1 MGQGICEQER
11 KKQKKENTYLLP
23 AKHILLNMIVLRE
36 DAMKQFFG
44 KFIGD
49 KKFYKMVLLIAVPI
63 MIQNGITNFVSLLD
77 NIMVGQVGT
86 NQMSGVAIA
95 NQLIFVYNLCI
106 FGGMSGAGI
115 FGAQFFG
122 QGNNDGLRYV
132 FRFKLVV
139 GFVITAIATVVLS
152 MFGEPL
158 ISLYLDERNT
168 AAANAETLYYGME
181 YLGMMLVGLL
191 PFVAV
196 QIYASTLR
204 ETGEAILPMAAGIA
218 AVGVNL
224 LLNYM
229 LILGNWG
236 APALGVAG
244 AAIATV
250 TARFVECFIVI
261 LWTHYHKKRNP
272 YIVGV
277 YRSLAIP
284 GDLMVKIIKKGTPLL
299 INEAMWS
306 LGMATLLQCYS
317 VRGLGVVAGMNISN
331 TIVNLFNVTFMALGT
346 SVSIVV
352 GRLLG
357 AGKMEEARDTDRKLI
372 AFSVASCVVVAAVAI
387 ALAPLFPELYK
398 TEAEVKAYARN
409 FIVIAALFMP
419 QNAFLHAAYFTL
431 RSGGKTVI
439 TFLFDS
445 GFMWAVSIP
454 FAFVLSRFT
463 AFPIEVVYALCQ
475 GIEILKCIVGLIL
488 LKKGVWLNNIV
499 DNKVEQA

>member
-1 MGQGICEQER
+1 MRQLIR
-11 KKQKKENTYLLP
+11 KY
-23 AKHILLNMIVLRE
+23 V
-36 DAMKQFFG
+36 
-44 KFIGD
+44 GD
-49 KKFYKMVLLIAVPI
+49 KKFYRMILLIAVPI
-63 MIQNGITNFVSLLD
+63 MVQNGITNFVSLLD

-132 FRFKLVV
+132 FRFKLVI
-139 GFVITAIATVVLS
+139 GFVLTAICGVIFA
-152 MFGEPL
+152 MYGEPL
-158 ISLYLDERNT
+158 ISLYLDEGNS
-168 AAANAETLYYGME
+168 AAANAETLMYAMQ
-181 YLGMMLVGLL
+181 YLRIMLVGFL
-191 PFVAV
+191 PFVVV

-204 ETGEAILPMAAGIA
+204 EVSEAVLPMVAGVV
-218 AVGVNL
+218 AVFVNL
-224 LLNYM
+224 VLNYI
-229 LILGNWG
+229 LILGNFG
-236 APALGVAG
+236 APALGVEG

-250 TARFVECFIVI
+250 TSRFVECFIVVW
-261 LWTHYHKKRNP
+261 WTHRHKERNP

-277 YRSLAIP
+277 YKSLAIP

-299 INEAMWS
+299 VNEALWS

-331 TIVNLFNVTFMALGT
+331 TIVNLFNVTFMALGN
-346 SVSIVV
+346 SVAIVV

-357 AGKMEEARDTDRKLI
+357 AGKMDEARDTDRKLI
-372 AFSVASCVVVAAVAI
+372 AFSVASCIVIAVI
-387 ALAPLFPELYK
+387 VIFLAPLFPELYN
-398 TEAEVKAYARN
+398 TEADVKEYARN
-409 FIVIAALFMP
+409 FIIIAALFMP
-419 QNAFLHAAYFTL
+419 QHAFLHATYFTL

-454 FAFVLSRFT
+454 FAFVISRYT
-463 AFPIEVVYALCQ
+463 VWPIEVIYALCQ
-475 GIEILKCIVGLIL
+475 GIEIIKSIVGFIL
-488 LKKGVWLNNIV
+488 LKKGIWLNNIV
-499 DNKVEQA
+499 SNE

>member
-1 MGQGICEQER
+1 M
-11 KKQKKENTYLLP
+11 KEFL
-23 AKHILLNMIVLRE
+23 
-36 DAMKQFFG
+36 G
-44 KFIGD
+44 KFVGD

-115 FGAQFFG
+115 FGAQFYG

-139 GFVITAIATVVLS
+139 GFVLTAICSVVFA
-152 MFGEPL
+152 MYGETL
-158 ISLYLDERNT
+158 ISLYLDEGNS
-168 AAANAETLYYGME
+168 AAANAETLMYAMQ
-181 YLGMMLVGLL
+181 YLRIMLVGFL

-204 ETGEAILPMAAGIA
+204 EVSEAVLPMAAGIV
-218 AVGVNL
+218 AVFVNL
-224 LLNYM
+224 VLNYI
-229 LILGNWG
+229 LILGNLG
-236 APALGVAG
+236 APALGVEG

-250 TARFVECFIVI
+250 TARFVECFIVV
-261 LWTHYHKKRNP
+261 LWTHRHKERNP

-277 YRSLAIP
+277 YKSLAIP
-284 GDLMVKIIKKGTPLL
+284 GELMVKIIKKGTPLL
-299 INEAMWS
+299 INEALWS

-331 TIVNLFNVTFMALGT
+331 TIINLFNVTFMALGT

-357 AGKMEEARDTDRKLI
+357 AGKMEEAKDTDRKLI
-372 AFSVASCVVVAAVAI
+372 AFSVASCVVIAAVVI
-387 ALAPLFPELYK
+387 VLAPLFPNLYK
-398 TEAEVKAYARN
+398 TEQEVKDYARN
-409 FIVIAALFMP
+409 FIIIAALFMP
-419 QNAFLHAAYFTL
+419 QHAFLHAAYFTL

-445 GFMWAVSIP
+445 GFMWVVSIP
-454 FAFVLSRFT
+454 LAFVLSRFSP
-463 AFPIEVVYALCQ
+463 FSIEVVYAMCQ
-475 GIEILKCIVGLIL
+475 GIEFLKCVLGFIL
-488 LKKGVWLNNIV
+488 LKKGIWLNNIV
-499 DNKVEQA
+499 DK

>member
-1 MGQGICEQER
+1 
-11 KKQKKENTYLLP
+11 
-23 AKHILLNMIVLRE
+23 
-36 DAMKQFFG
+36 MKQFLK
-44 KFIGD
+44 KFVGD

-122 QGNNDGLRYV
+122 QGNQDGLRYV
-132 FRFKLVV
+132 FRFKLVI
-139 GFVITAIATVVLS
+139 GFILTAVCGVVFA
-152 MFGEPL
+152 MYGEPL
-158 ISLYLDERNT
+158 ISLYLDDSNS
-168 AAANAETLYYGME
+168 AAANAETLMYAMQ
-181 YLGMMLVGLL
+181 YLRIMLVGLI
-191 PFVAV
+191 PFVVV

-204 ETGEAILPMAAGIA
+204 ETGEAVLPMTAGIS
-218 AVGVNL
+218 AVFVNL
-224 LLNYM
+224 ILNYV
-229 LILGNWG
+229 LILGNFG
-236 APALGVAG
+236 APALGVEG

-250 TARFVECFIVI
+250 TARFVECFIVTW
-261 LWTHYHKKRNP
+261 WTHRHKEKNP
-272 YIVGV
+272 YIAGV
-277 YRSLAIP
+277 YKSLTIP

-299 INEAMWS
+299 INEALWS

-357 AGKMEEARDTDRKLI
+357 AGKMEEAKDTDRKLI
-372 AFSVASCVVVAAVAI
+372 AFSVVSCLFIAAIVI
-387 ALAPLFPELYK
+387 VLAPLFPELYN
-398 TEAEVKAYARN
+398 TEAEVKEYAKN
-409 FIVIAALFMP
+409 FIIIAAMFMP
-419 QNAFLHAAYFTL
+419 QHAFLHAAYFTL
-431 RSGGKTVI
+431 RSGGKTII

-445 GFMWAVSIP
+445 GFMWVVSIP
-454 FAFVLSRFT
+454 FAFVLSRYSSFS
-463 AFPIEVVYALCQ
+463 IEAVYAMCQ
-475 GIEILKCIVGLIL
+475 GIEFLKCILGFIL
-488 LKKGVWLNNIV
+488 LKKGIWLNNIV
-499 DNKVEQA
+499 DNKE

>member
-1 MGQGICEQER
+1 MRQLIR
-11 KKQKKENTYLLP
+11 KY
-23 AKHILLNMIVLRE
+23 V
-36 DAMKQFFG
+36 
-44 KFIGD
+44 GD
-49 KKFYKMVLLIAVPI
+49 KKFYRMILLIAVPI
-63 MIQNGITNFVSLLD
+63 MVQNGITNFVSLLD

-132 FRFKLVV
+132 FRFKLVI
-139 GFVITAIATVVLS
+139 GFVLTAICGVIFA
-152 MFGEPL
+152 MYGEPL
-158 ISLYLDERNT
+158 ISLYLDEGNS
-168 AAANAETLYYGME
+168 AAANSETLMYAMQ
-181 YLGMMLVGLL
+181 YLRIMLVGFL
-191 PFVAV
+191 PFVVV

-204 ETGEAILPMAAGIA
+204 EVSEAVLPMVAGVV
-218 AVGVNL
+218 AVFVNL
-224 LLNYM
+224 VLNYI
-229 LILGNWG
+229 LILGNFG
-236 APALGVAG
+236 APALGVEG

-250 TARFVECFIVI
+250 TSRFVECFIVVW
-261 LWTHYHKKRNP
+261 WTHRHKERNP

-277 YRSLAIP
+277 YKSLAIP

-299 INEAMWS
+299 VNEALWS

-331 TIVNLFNVTFMALGT
+331 TIVNLFNVTFMALGN
-346 SVSIVV
+346 SVAIVV

-357 AGKMEEARDTDRKLI
+357 AGKMDEARDTDRKLI
-372 AFSVASCVVVAAVAI
+372 AFSVASCIVIAVI
-387 ALAPLFPELYK
+387 VIFLAPLFPELYN
-398 TEAEVKAYARN
+398 TEADVKEYARN
-409 FIVIAALFMP
+409 FIIIAALFMP
-419 QNAFLHAAYFTL
+419 QHAFLHATYFTL

-454 FAFVLSRFT
+454 FAFVISRYT
-463 AFPIEVVYALCQ
+463 VWPIEVIYALCQ
-475 GIEILKCIVGLIL
+475 GIEIIKSIVGFIL
-488 LKKGVWLNNIV
+488 LKKGIWLNNIV
-499 DNKVEQA
+499 EK

>member
-1 MGQGICEQER
+1 
-11 KKQKKENTYLLP
+11 
-23 AKHILLNMIVLRE
+23 
-36 DAMKQFFG
+36 MKQFFK

-63 MIQNGITNFVSLLD
+63 MVQNGITNFVSLLD

-132 FRFKLVV
+132 FRFKLVT
-139 GFVITAIATVVLS
+139 GFIITAIGAVIFS
-152 MFGEPL
+152 MYGEPL
-158 ISLYLDERNT
+158 ISLYLDESNS
-168 AAANAETLYYGME
+168 AAANAETLVYAME
-181 YLGMMLVGLL
+181 YLQIMLVGFL

-204 ETGEAILPMAAGIA
+204 EVSEAILPMVAGIV

-236 APALGVAG
+236 APALGVVG

-250 TARFVECFIVI
+250 TSRFVECLIVVW
-261 LWTHYHKKRNP
+261 WTHYHKEKNP

-277 YRSLAIP
+277 YKSLMIP
-284 GDLMVKIIKKGTPLL
+284 GDLMMRIIKKGTPLL

-306 LGMATLLQCYS
+306 LGMAMLLQCYS

-331 TIVNLFNVTFMALGT
+331 TIINLFNITFMALGN
-346 SVSIVV
+346 SVAIVV
-352 GRLLG
+352 GKLLG

-372 AFSVASCVVVAAVAI
+372 AFSIARCLVMAAIVI
-387 ALAPLFPELYK
+387 VLAPLFPQLYN
-398 TEAEVKAYARN
+398 TEADVKEYAKN
-409 FIVIAALFMP
+409 FIIIAALFMP
-419 QNAFLHAAYFTL
+419 QHAFLHAAYFTL

-445 GFMWAVSIP
+445 GFMWVVSIP
-454 FAFVLSRFT
+454 FAFVISRFT
-463 AFPIEVVYALCQ
+463 DWRIEVVYALCQ
-475 GIEILKCIVGLIL
+475 GIEIIKSIVGFIL
-488 LKKGVWLNNIV
+488 LKKGIWLNNIV
-499 DNKVEQA
+499 ENK

>member
-1 MGQGICEQER
+1 MRQLIR
-11 KKQKKENTYLLP
+11 KY
-23 AKHILLNMIVLRE
+23 
-36 DAMKQFFG
+36 
-44 KFIGD
+44 IGD
-49 KKFYKMVLLIAVPI
+49 KKFYRMILLIAVPI
-63 MIQNGITNFVSLLD
+63 MVQNGITNFVSLLD

-132 FRFKLVV
+132 FRFKLVI
-139 GFVITAIATVVLS
+139 GFVLTAICGVIFA
-152 MFGEPL
+152 MYGEPL
-158 ISLYLDERNT
+158 ISLYLDDGNS
-168 AAANAETLYYGME
+168 AAANAETLMYAMQ
-181 YLGMMLVGLL
+181 YLRIMLVGFL
-191 PFVAV
+191 PFVVV

-204 ETGEAILPMAAGIA
+204 EVSEAVLPMVAGVV
-218 AVGVNL
+218 AVFVNL
-224 LLNYM
+224 VLNYI
-229 LILGNWG
+229 LILGNFG
-236 APALGVAG
+236 APALGVEG

-250 TARFVECFIVI
+250 TSRFVECFIVVW
-261 LWTHYHKKRNP
+261 WTHRHKERNP

-277 YRSLAIP
+277 YKSLAIP

-299 INEAMWS
+299 VNEALWS

-331 TIVNLFNVTFMALGT
+331 TIVNLFNVTFMALGN
-346 SVSIVV
+346 SVAIVV

-357 AGKMEEARDTDRKLI
+357 AGKMDEARDTDRKLI
-372 AFSVASCVVVAAVAI
+372 AFSVASCIVIAVI
-387 ALAPLFPELYK
+387 VIFLAPLFPELYN
-398 TEAEVKAYARN
+398 TEADVKEYARN
-409 FIVIAALFMP
+409 FIIIAALFMP
-419 QNAFLHAAYFTL
+419 QHAFLHATYFTL

-454 FAFVLSRFT
+454 FAFVISRYT
-463 AFPIEVVYALCQ
+463 VWPIEVIYALCQ
-475 GIEILKCIVGLIL
+475 GIEIIKSIVGFIL
-488 LKKGVWLNNIV
+488 LKKGIWLNNIV
-499 DNKVEQA
+499 SNE

>member
-1 MGQGICEQER
+1 
-11 KKQKKENTYLLP
+11 
-23 AKHILLNMIVLRE
+23 
-36 DAMKQFFG
+36 MKQFMK
-44 KFIGD
+44 KFVGD
-49 KKFYKMVLLIAVPI
+49 RKFYKMVLLIAVPI

-132 FRFKLVV
+132 FRFKLVI
-139 GFVITAIATVVLS
+139 GFLLTTICGVVFA
-152 MFGEPL
+152 MYGEPL
-158 ISLYLDERNT
+158 ISLYLDEGNT
-168 AAANAETLYYGME
+168 AAANAETLVYAMQ
-181 YLGMMLVGLL
+181 YLRIMLVGFI
-191 PFVAV
+191 PFVVV

-204 ETGEAILPMAAGIA
+204 ETSEAVLPMTAGVV
-218 AVGVNL
+218 AVFVNL
-224 LLNYM
+224 VLNYI
-229 LILGNWG
+229 LILGNFG
-236 APALGVAG
+236 APALGVEG

-250 TARFVECFIVI
+250 TARFVECFIVV
-261 LWTHYHKKRNP
+261 LWTHSHKQKNP

-277 YRSLAIP
+277 YKSLMIP
-284 GDLMVKIIKKGTPLL
+284 GDLMMKIIKKGTPLL
-299 INEAMWS
+299 INEALWS

-357 AGKMEEARDTDRKLI
+357 AGKMEEAKDTDRKLI
-372 AFSVASCVVVAAVAI
+372 AFSVASCVLIAAVVI
-387 ALAPLFPELYK
+387 LLAPLFPELYK
-398 TEAEVKAYARN
+398 TEVEVKEYARN
-409 FIVIAALFMP
+409 FIIIAALFMP
-419 QNAFLHAAYFTL
+419 QHAFLHAAYFTL

-454 FAFVLSRFT
+454 FAFVISRYT
-463 AFPIEVVYALCQ
+463 VWPIEVIYALCQ
-475 GIEILKCIVGLIL
+475 GIEIIKSVVGFIL
-488 LKKGVWLNNIV
+488 LKKGIWLNNIV
-499 DNKVEQA
+499 SNE

>member
-1 MGQGICEQER
+1 
-11 KKQKKENTYLLP
+11 
-23 AKHILLNMIVLRE
+23 
-36 DAMKQFFG
+36 MKQFV
-44 KFIGD
+44 KQFIGD

-122 QGNNDGLRYV
+122 QENHDGLRYV
-132 FRFKLVV
+132 FRFKLVT
-139 GFVITAIATVVLS
+139 GFVLTAICAVFFSVY
-152 MFGEPL
+152 GDAL
-158 ISLYLDERNT
+158 ISLYLDESNS
-168 AAANAETLYYGME
+168 AVANAETLKYAME
-181 YLGMMLVGLL
+181 YLQIMLVGFL

-204 ETGEAILPMAAGIA
+204 ETGEAMLPMVAGIV

-224 LLNYM
+224 VLNYM

-236 APALGVAG
+236 APALGVEG

-250 TARFVECFIVI
+250 TARFVEAFIVI
-261 LWTHYHKKRNP
+261 LWTHRHKQRNP

-277 YRSLAIP
+277 YKSLMIP
-284 GDLMVKIIKKGTPLL
+284 GNLMVRIIKKGTPLL
-299 INEAMWS
+299 INEALWS

-357 AGKMEEARDTDRKLI
+357 AGKMEEAKDTDRKLI
-372 AFSVASCVVVAAVAI
+372 AFSVASCIVMGAIVI
-387 ALAPLFPELYK
+387 ALSSVFPELYN
-398 TEAEVKAYARN
+398 TEAEVKEYAKH
-409 FIVIAALFMP
+409 FIIIAALFMP
-419 QNAFLHAAYFTL
+419 QHAFLHAAYFTL
-431 RSGGKTVI
+431 RSGGKTVV

-454 FAFVLSRFT
+454 FAFVISRYT
-463 AFPIEVVYALCQ
+463 DWPIEVVYALCQ
-475 GIEILKCIVGLIL
+475 GIEIIKSIVGFVL
-488 LKKGVWLNNIV
+488 LKKGIWLNNIV
-499 DNKVEQA
+499 DVEE

>member
-1 MGQGICEQER
+1 MRQLIR
-11 KKQKKENTYLLP
+11 KY
-23 AKHILLNMIVLRE
+23 V
-36 DAMKQFFG
+36 
-44 KFIGD
+44 GD
-49 KKFYKMVLLIAVPI
+49 KKFYRMILLIAVPI
-63 MIQNGITNFVSLLD
+63 MVQNGITNFVSLLD

-132 FRFKLVV
+132 FRFKLVI
-139 GFVITAIATVVLS
+139 GFVLTAICGVIFA
-152 MFGEPL
+152 MYGEPL
-158 ISLYLDERNT
+158 ISLYLDEGNS
-168 AAANAETLYYGME
+168 AAANAETLMYAMQ
-181 YLGMMLVGLL
+181 YLRIMLVGFL
-191 PFVAV
+191 PFVVV

-204 ETGEAILPMAAGIA
+204 EVSEAVLPMVAGVV
-218 AVGVNL
+218 AVFVNL
-224 LLNYM
+224 VLNYI
-229 LILGNWG
+229 LILGNFG
-236 APALGVAG
+236 APALGVEG

-250 TARFVECFIVI
+250 TSRFVECFIVVW
-261 LWTHYHKKRNP
+261 WTHRHKERNP

-277 YRSLAIP
+277 YKSLAIP

-299 INEAMWS
+299 VNEALWS

-331 TIVNLFNVTFMALGT
+331 TIVNLFNVTFMALGN
-346 SVSIVV
+346 SVAIVV

-357 AGKMEEARDTDRKLI
+357 AGKMDEARDTDRKLI
-372 AFSVASCVVVAAVAI
+372 AFSVASCIVIAVI
-387 ALAPLFPELYK
+387 VIFLAPLFPELYN
-398 TEAEVKAYARN
+398 TEADVKEYARN
-409 FIVIAALFMP
+409 FIIIAALFMP
-419 QNAFLHAAYFTL
+419 QHAFLHAAYFTL

-454 FAFVLSRFT
+454 FAFVISRYT
-463 AFPIEVVYALCQ
+463 VWPIEVIYALCQ
-475 GIEILKCIVGLIL
+475 GIEIIKSIVGFIL
-488 LKKGVWLNNIV
+488 LKKGIWLNNIV
-499 DNKVEQA
+499 SNE

>member
-1 MGQGICEQER
+1 
-11 KKQKKENTYLLP
+11 
-23 AKHILLNMIVLRE
+23 
-36 DAMKQFFG
+36 MKQFMK
-44 KFIGD
+44 KFVGD
-49 KKFYKMVLLIAVPI
+49 RKFYKMVLLIAVPI

-132 FRFKLVV
+132 FRFKLVI
-139 GFVITAIATVVLS
+139 GFLLTAICGVVFA
-152 MFGEPL
+152 MYGEPL
-158 ISLYLDERNT
+158 ISLYLDESNS
-168 AAANAETLYYGME
+168 AAANAETLVYAMQ
-181 YLGMMLVGLL
+181 YLRIMLVGLI
-191 PFVAV
+191 PFVVV

-204 ETGEAILPMAAGIA
+204 ETSEAVLPMTAGVV
-218 AVGVNL
+218 AVFVNL
-224 LLNYM
+224 VLNYI
-229 LILGNWG
+229 LILGNFG
-236 APALGVAG
+236 APALGVEG

-250 TARFVECFIVI
+250 TARFVECFIVV
-261 LWTHYHKKRNP
+261 LWTHSHKQKNP

-277 YRSLAIP
+277 YKSLMIP
-284 GDLMVKIIKKGTPLL
+284 GDLMMKIIKKGTPLL
-299 INEAMWS
+299 INEALWS

-357 AGKMEEARDTDRKLI
+357 AGKMEEAKDTDRKLI
-372 AFSVASCVVVAAVAI
+372 AFSVASCVLIAAVVI
-387 ALAPLFPELYK
+387 LLAPLFPELYK
-398 TEAEVKAYARN
+398 TEVEVKEYARN
-409 FIVIAALFMP
+409 FIIIAALFMP
-419 QNAFLHAAYFTL
+419 QHAFLHAAYFTL

-445 GFMWAVSIP
+445 GFMWVVSIP

-463 AFPIEVVYALCQ
+463 TLSIEVVYALCQ
-475 GIEILKCIVGLIL
+475 GIEFLKCILGFIL
-488 LKKGVWLNNIV
+488 LKKGIWLNNIV
-499 DNKVEQA
+499 DNK

>member
-1 MGQGICEQER
+1 
-11 KKQKKENTYLLP
+11 
-23 AKHILLNMIVLRE
+23 
-36 DAMKQFFG
+36 MKQFMK
-44 KFIGD
+44 KFVGD
-49 KKFYKMVLLIAVPI
+49 RKFYKMVLLIAVPI

-132 FRFKLVV
+132 FRFKLVI
-139 GFVITAIATVVLS
+139 GFLLTTICGVVFA
-152 MFGEPL
+152 MYGEPL
-158 ISLYLDERNT
+158 ISLYLDEGNT
-168 AAANAETLYYGME
+168 AAANAETLVYAMQ
-181 YLGMMLVGLL
+181 YLRIMLVGFI
-191 PFVAV
+191 PFVVV

-204 ETGEAILPMAAGIA
+204 ETSEAVLPMTAGVIA
-218 AVGVNL
+218 VFVNL
-224 LLNYM
+224 VLNYI
-229 LILGNWG
+229 LILGNFG
-236 APALGVAG
+236 APALGVEG

-250 TARFVECFIVI
+250 TARFVECFIVV
-261 LWTHYHKKRNP
+261 LWTHSHKQKNP

-277 YRSLAIP
+277 YKSLMIP
-284 GDLMVKIIKKGTPLL
+284 GDLMMKIIKKGTPLL
-299 INEAMWS
+299 INEALWS

-357 AGKMEEARDTDRKLI
+357 AGKMEEAKDTDRKLI
-372 AFSVASCVVVAAVAI
+372 AFSVASCVLIAAVVI
-387 ALAPLFPELYK
+387 LLAPLFPELYK
-398 TEAEVKAYARN
+398 TEVEVKEYARN
-409 FIVIAALFMP
+409 FIIIAALFMP
-419 QNAFLHAAYFTL
+419 QHAFLHAAYFTL

-445 GFMWAVSIP
+445 GFMWVVSIP
-454 FAFVLSRFT
+454 LAFVLSRFT
-463 AFPIEVVYALCQ
+463 TLSIEVVYAMCQ
-475 GIEILKCIVGLIL
+475 GIEFLKCILGFIL
-488 LKKGVWLNNIV
+488 LKKGIWLNNIV
-499 DNKVEQA
+499 DNKDN